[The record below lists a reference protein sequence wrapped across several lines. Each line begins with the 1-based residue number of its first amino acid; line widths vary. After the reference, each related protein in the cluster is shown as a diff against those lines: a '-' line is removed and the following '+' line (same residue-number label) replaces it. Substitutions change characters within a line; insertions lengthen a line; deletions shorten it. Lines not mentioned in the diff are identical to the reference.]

1 MKCPFC
7 GFGDTRVIES
17 RPTDEGASI
26 RRRRECPSCG
36 GGFTTY
42 ERMET
47 MPLYVIKRDGG
58 REPFDR
64 QKVLRGMVIA
74 CQKRPVPVAL
84 LEEATSRIE
93 TELRNQLESEVS
105 SRAIGQMVM
114 DELRRIDPVAYIRFA
129 SVYMQFDLRRFQEE
143 LDAIIKEYEST

>member
-1 MKCPFC
+1 MKCPLC

-36 GGFTTY
+36 GRFTTY

>member
-1 MKCPFC
+1 
-7 GFGDTRVIES
+7 
-17 RPTDEGASI
+17 
-26 RRRRECPSCG
+26 
-36 GGFTTY
+36 
-42 ERMET
+42 
-47 MPLYVIKRDGG
+47 
-58 REPFDR
+58 
-64 QKVLRGMVIA
+64 MVIA

>member
-1 MKCPFC
+1 MRCPFC

-17 RPTDEGASI
+17 RPTDESTSI

-36 GGFTTY
+36 GRFTTY

-64 QKVLRGMVIA
+64 QKVLRGMIVA
-74 CQKRPVPVAL
+74 CQKRPVPVSL
-84 LEEATSRIE
+84 LEEAANRIE
-93 TELRNQLESEVS
+93 SELRNQLESEVS
-105 SRAIGQMVM
+105 TQAIGQMVM
-114 DELRRIDPVAYIRFA
+114 DELRQIDPVAYIRFA

-143 LDAIIKEYEST
+143 LNAMIRDQDIR

>member
-36 GGFTTY
+36 GRFTTY